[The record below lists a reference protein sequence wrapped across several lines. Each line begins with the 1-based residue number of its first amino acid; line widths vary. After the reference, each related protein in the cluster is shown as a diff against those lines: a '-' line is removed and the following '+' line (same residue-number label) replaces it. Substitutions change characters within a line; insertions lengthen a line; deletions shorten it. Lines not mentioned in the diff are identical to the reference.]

1 MKIMNSWKEI
11 LDDISCN
18 IADIMENDV
27 RKAVTEKLIE
37 NIDLEFY
44 ENPPEPIE
52 KGWVNHKT
60 YVRRKALLSED
71 SIYWEVGADSSGAIT
86 LFVTSDAPAGKSVR
100 KNIATDEPYEWEV
113 RPGEHGN
120 FLYMMSKN
128 NKISDDELDL
138 GFLNKTSAYRG
149 VRYPVEL
156 TQDEVYE
163 ELSTGTG
170 RVGRAFMNGMK
181 QRF

>member
-11 LDDISCN
+11 LDDISRN
-18 IADIMENDV
+18 IADIMENNV
-27 RKAVTEKLIE
+27 RQAVTEKLLE
-37 NIDLEFY
+37 NIKLEFY
-44 ENPPEPIE
+44 DNPPEPI
-52 KGWVNHKT
+52 KQGWVSHKT

-71 SIYWEVGADSSGAIT
+71 SIYWEIGTDSSGAIT

-100 KNIATDEPYEWEV
+100 INAATGELYEWEV
-113 RPGEHGN
+113 GPGEHGN

-128 NKISDDELDL
+128 NEISDDKLNL
-138 GFLNKTSAYRG
+138 GFLNRTDAYRG

-170 RVGRAFMNGMK
+170 MVGRAFMNGMK